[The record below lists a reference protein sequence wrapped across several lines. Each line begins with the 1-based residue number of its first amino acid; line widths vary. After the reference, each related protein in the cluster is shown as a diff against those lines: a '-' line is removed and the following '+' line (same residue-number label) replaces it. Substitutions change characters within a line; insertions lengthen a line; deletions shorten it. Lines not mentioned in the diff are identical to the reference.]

1 MGNSE
6 QGCTCMRPRERSAV
20 ADSWRNQ
27 LSEEFEMLYRK
38 GHKWAEQICSIL
50 ILWDG
55 RLDKYF
61 RRQNRFEVYL
71 KEGDSVL
78 SNYLFRSD
86 KKNLFK
92 ELEIDFK
99 DSRNPIGAVLIQFSC
114 SYTYEIIDEACEVD
128 EEMARETV
136 YKIADDVLTVVEI
149 LCKACFNFYGNA
161 NKVLKGKT
169 VELRALLISCLVA
182 GDLYRVLYDLASK
195 CCKEA
200 NDELADYKSRLQ
212 ISEIPLDN
220 SIISTLRQISICESP
235 SEKLY
240 HLFNL
245 KSNPIWKQ
253 EQTSSIWHYIYSSN
267 LKDFFT
273 HLLLIDLFTI
283 EPMESSF
290 DYFLSSLH
298 HIEHS
303 RQSTMI

>member
-1 MGNSE
+1 
-6 QGCTCMRPRERSAV
+6 MRPRERTTV

-27 LSEEFEMLYRK
+27 LSEEFELLYRK

-61 RRQNRFEVYL
+61 RRQNRFEMYL

-78 SNYLFRSD
+78 SNYLFRTD

-99 DSRNPIGAVLIQFSC
+99 DSRNPIGAVIIQFVS
-114 SYTYEIIDEACEVD
+114 SYTYEIIDDTYEAD
-128 EEMARETV
+128 EEFAKEMIYRL
-136 YKIADDVLTVVEI
+136 ADDILAVVEI

-161 NKVLKGKT
+161 ARVLKGKSAD
-169 VELRALLISCLVA
+169 LRSLLISCVVA
-182 GDLYRVLYDLASK
+182 GDLYRVLYDLANK
-195 CCKEA
+195 CCQEA
-200 NDELADYKSRLQ
+200 NSELAECKSRFQLPDQ
-212 ISEIPLDN
+212 PLDN
-220 SIISTLRQISICESP
+220 SILSSLHQISICESP
-235 SEKLY
+235 PEKLH
-240 HLFNL
+240 HLLTL
-245 KSNPIWKQ
+245 KSNPVLK
-253 EQTSSIWHYIYSSN
+253 EDQTLSMWHYIYSSN

-283 EPMESSF
+283 ELMESSF
-290 DYFLSSLH
+290 DYFHSSLQH
-298 HIEHS
+298 LEPS